1 MALDNC
7 PHCGSKYV
15 NFKEQTEDHRFI
27 NDIYICQNCKERIT
41 VKQNKEELIGEWLM
55 SVYDDK
61 SFGIWGEA
69 LYVYKTAKGIQ
80 VRQKWGSTYITKKLT
95 PKIEVKY
102 TYVYDTPIYYL
113 TVSTFGFNDQQ
124 GDVISAKAL
133 RLNPELTKKA
143 MQNEAMKAIRSG
155 DGFLIGESRRETTL
169 LGDIK
174 VFLDSTLQ
182 QESGTAGK
190 CYVATAVYGSYD
202 CPQVWTLR
210 RFRDNIL
217 AESWYGRAF
226 IHTYYAIS
234 PTLVKWFGHTAWFK
248 NMWRDKLDRM
258 VNKLQKQGVES
269 TPYQDRNW

>member
-143 MQNEAMKAIRSG
+143 MQK
-155 DGFLIGESRRETTL
+155 
-169 LGDIK
+169 
-174 VFLDSTLQ
+174 
-182 QESGTAGK
+182 
-190 CYVATAVYGSYD
+190 
-202 CPQVWTLR
+202 
-210 RFRDNIL
+210 
-217 AESWYGRAF
+217 
-226 IHTYYAIS
+226 
-234 PTLVKWFGHTAWFK
+234 
-248 NMWRDKLDRM
+248 
-258 VNKLQKQGVES
+258 
-269 TPYQDRNW
+269 